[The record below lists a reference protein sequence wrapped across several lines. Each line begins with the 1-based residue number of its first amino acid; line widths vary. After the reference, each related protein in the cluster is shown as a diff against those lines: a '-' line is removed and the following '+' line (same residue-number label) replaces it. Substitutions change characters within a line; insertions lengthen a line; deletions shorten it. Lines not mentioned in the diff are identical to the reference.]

1 MQVRTNHAESNRKTI
16 TIRKDKGNKK
26 NKKHPTDKSS
36 GKRKTMWQYKSESAS
51 GQVKQSTLEA
61 FIPKIDTKTG
71 GSHKS

>member
-1 MQVRTNHAESNRKTI
+1 MS
-16 TIRKDKGNKK
+16 KDKGTKNHKK
-26 NKKHPTDKSS
+26 PPTDKSS
-36 GKRKTMWQYKSESAS
+36 GKRKTMSQYKSESAS